1 MKIKI
6 IAFLIAIL
14 FGAAALAD
22 FIYLRGERVYSDHG
36 ALTENTTVT
45 VPIEETGVPHRLL
58 INTGDSHRENYK
70 IALSWS
76 FKAPDGTELYSDNEM
91 AAYSNRN
98 FEFVPEQ
105 SGDYILLLS
114 PNYSTAGLRNR
125 MEQEDRYSLS
135 LLLHDR
141 SILIP
146 ILQSI
151 PF

>member
-1 MKIKI
+1 MKIKV

-22 FIYLRGERVYSDHG
+22 FIYLRGEKVYSDHG

-45 VPIEETGVPHRLL
+45 VPIEEAGVPHRLL
-58 INTGDSHRENYK
+58 ISTGRSHREDYQ

-76 FKAPDGTELYSDNEM
+76 FEAPDGTELYSDNEM
-91 AAYSNRN
+91 AAYGNRS
-98 FEFVPEQ
+98 FEFVPEV
-105 SGDYILLLS
+105 SGDYLLSLS

-125 MEQEDRYSLS
+125 LEQEDRYSLS
-135 LLLHDR
+135 ILLNDR
-141 SILIP
+141 SILMP
-146 ILQSI
+146 IVQSL